1 MGNCMVSP
9 ESKVDGMEKA
19 VRGGADWAGY
29 LGRHLVLDT
38 WS

>member
-19 VRGGADWAGY
+19 VRGGADWAGP
-29 LGRHLVLDT
+29 RHLVLDT